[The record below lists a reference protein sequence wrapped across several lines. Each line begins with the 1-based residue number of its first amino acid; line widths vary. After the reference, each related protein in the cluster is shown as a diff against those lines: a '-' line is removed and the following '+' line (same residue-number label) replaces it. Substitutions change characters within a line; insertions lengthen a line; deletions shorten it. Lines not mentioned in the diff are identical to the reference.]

1 MEERI
6 SLKEIVVGFIKKNAL
21 FLGLVCLGSVFVL
34 VGLVQYFSTNSSD
47 DVTFTTSSEA
57 EVKGASETVEQVSV
71 DVEGEVEKPGVY
83 TLKSGDRIQD
93 ALIKA
98 GGLSPKADR
107 EYVSRRI
114 NQAQKVTDGMKVYI
128 PALGEI
134 STPSTNTSV
143 AVPSLVSEESTS
155 EFISGLININ
165 SASES
170 ELDTLPKV
178 GPATAKKII
187 TSRPY
192 ANIEELVVKKVLGQ
206 KTYEGLKDK
215 ITAE

>member
-1 MEERI
+1 
-6 SLKEIVVGFIKKNAL
+6 
-21 FLGLVCLGSVFVL
+21 
-34 VGLVQYFSTNSSD
+34 
-47 DVTFTTSSEA
+47 
-57 EVKGASETVEQVSV
+57 
-71 DVEGEVEKPGVY
+71 
-83 TLKSGDRIQD
+83 
-93 ALIKA
+93 
-98 GGLSPKADR
+98 
-107 EYVSRRI
+107 
-114 NQAQKVTDGMKVYI
+114 MKVYI

-143 AVPSLVSEESTS
+143 AVSSLVSEESTS